1 MDNALWINHVRSEQ
15 RNKLS
20 PFFLLNELHSFIHK
34 NKNNAHDRIMK
45 EDGHLLFLFYENVNG
60 NSYPYEEATRDLVEY
75 GGWWREESI
84 FCSRKRNQHKWSDK
98 GS

>member
-20 PFFLLNELHSFIHK
+20 RPFFLLNELHSFIHK
-34 NKNNAHDRIMK
+34 NKINAHDKITK
-45 EDGHLLFLFYENVNG
+45 GDGHLLFLFYENVNG

-75 GGWWREESI
+75 WRMM
-84 FCSRKRNQHKWSDK
+84 K
-98 GS
+98 GRTNFMLTQTQSA